1 MLTITGDRG
10 KPNVPRDSMETHQLP
25 FINDRPVSC
34 NPPLPIHGIPEH
46 HSPAQSGICHRYL
59 RCQLCN
65 GLRSTAYH
73 QMHALDPIGYP
84 SVGICSRRR
93 TGCLGMTKEVI
104 RSIHELPGN

>member
-1 MLTITGDRG
+1 MLTITKDRG
-10 KPNVPRDSMETHQLP
+10 KPNVPRDSMETHLPP

-34 NPPLPIHGIPEH
+34 NPPLTIHDSPEYQ
-46 HSPAQSGICHRYL
+46 SPAQTGISHRYL

-93 TGCLGMTKEVI
+93 TDCLYMTKEVI
-104 RSIHELPGN
+104 WSIPELPGN